1 MLNLE
6 LIKTRLSHYGAAWLL
21 AFLVCAMALIGGP
34 WLLGLDVIDMSEQVL
49 PVAFTVIALGL
60 ILFLIMTLASRETP
74 GTKLVLLVL
83 TLFLTLPLLWS
94 PVLAAVAGAWVAE
107 RSIEYSTAYAR
118 FRIVVGNLIYP
129 LAQMVFS
136 RALFETV
143 WWWMEFLSAF
153 IGFLAALERGWSSIK
168 SLFGLERAP
177 AAQET
182 QGESEPSA

>member
-21 AFLVCAMALIGGP
+21 AFMVCAMALIGGP
-34 WLLGLDVIDMSEQVL
+34 WLLGLDVIDMSDQVL
-49 PVAFTVIALGL
+49 PVAFTVIGLGL
-60 ILFLIMTLASRETP
+60 ILFLIMTLVSRESL

-168 SLFGLERAP
+168 SLLGLDRTPAP
-177 AAQET
+177 QET

>member
-21 AFLVCAMALIGGP
+21 AFMVCAMALVGGP
-34 WLLGLDVIDMSEQVL
+34 WLLGLDVIDMSDQVL

-60 ILFLIMTLASRETP
+60 ILFLIMSLVSRETP
-74 GTKLVLLVL
+74 GTKLVLLAL

-168 SLFGLERAP
+168 SLLGLDRTPAP
-177 AAQET
+177 EEV
-182 QGESEPSA
+182 QGESGPSA